1 MPTPPRHKPG
11 AVRPVLAVL
20 LVLFAAVSTAAQ
32 SVGGSDPVSAF
43 DWREAWLQG
52 GAFGLALVIGWS
64 YRKDMEKWAIKQV
77 EYERQIAELRAAVL
91 DEKIAFQQARV
102 DEAVRYNRNL
112 EQLITMINDTVKGNT
127 AALMEHHT
135 AVARNTDSTY
145 RLATAV
151 ERLEGGK

>member
-1 MPTPPRHKPG
+1 MPKAPRHKPG
-11 AVRPVLAVL
+11 AVRPILAVL
-20 LVLFAAVSTAAQ
+20 LVLYTAVSTAAQ
-32 SVGGSDPVSAF
+32 SVGADPVAVF

-77 EYERQIAELRAAVL
+77 EYERQIAELRATAL

-112 EQLITMINDTVKGNT
+112 EQLITTINDTVKGNT

-151 ERLEGGK
+151 ERLDGK